1 MSMSDPVADMLNRIR
16 TAVVA
21 GQSSASVPNS
31 KLKTEI
37 ARILQ
42 EEGYIEGVDVVQ
54 DGGVHSTLELRIRY
68 VGERRKRRPII
79 TGIKRVSR
87 PGRRVYAAKRKIPR
101 VLSGMGIAIMSTPKG
116 MMTGSRARRLG
127 VGGEVLC
134 HVW

>member
-1 MSMSDPVADMLNRIR
+1 MSMSDPVGDMLNRIR

-21 GQSSASVPNS
+21 GHVSTSVPNS

-42 EEGYIEGVDVVQ
+42 EEGYLEAFDVVQ
-54 DGGVHSTLELRIRY
+54 DGDAHSTLELSIRY
-68 VGERRKRRPII
+68 VGERRKRRPVI

-87 PGRRVYAAKRKIPR
+87 PGRRVYTARRKIPR
-101 VLSGMGIAIMSTPKG
+101 VLSGLGVAIISTPKG
-116 MMTGSRARRLG
+116 VMTGRRARRLG

>member
-1 MSMSDPVADMLNRIR
+1 MSMSDPVGDMLNRIR
-16 TAVVA
+16 TAVMA
-21 GQSSASVPNS
+21 GHASASVPNS

-42 EEGYIEGVDVVQ
+42 EEGYIEAFDVVQ
-54 DGGVHSTLELRIRY
+54 DGDAHSTLELSIRY

-79 TGIKRVSR
+79 TGIRRVSR
-87 PGRRVYAAKRKIPR
+87 PGRRVYTARRKIPR
-101 VLSGMGIAIMSTPKG
+101 VLSGLGIAIMSTPKG
-116 MMTGSRARRLG
+116 VMTGRRARRLG